1 MKKLFTLLLCAV
13 LFCAGKVNAQN
24 VDHPWLLGFGIHF
37 VDYTSVDPMLKGI
50 YDFNDFQS
58 VPAFS
63 KFDIAKNLNK
73 SFALELS
80 LAAASVNRY
89 GTSSNGNQF
98 FADVDFLVK
107 YLLANDYLLK
117 SSCAFDPYIAV
128 GPGFSK
134 LGGNSGFAINAG
146 IGTNLWLSETVGI
159 RLQTLYNGSSEDK
172 VGDYFHHTL
181 GLVIRFG
188 SGKDSDKDG
197 VADSEDKCPTVA
209 GLENLMGCPDR
220 DGDGIADNDDAC
232 PDVKGLASFKGCP
245 DSDGDGITDKD
256 DACPTNAG
264 KLELNGCPDKD
275 GDGVADKDD
284 KCPDVAGLTTL
295 AGCPDKDGDGIAD
308 AEDQCPN
315 EKGTSEMAGCPD
327 RDGDKV
333 ADKDDKCPDVKG
345 LKTNNGCPSIDEAK
359 KKEVLERISFAA
371 KSIQFETGKDVIK
384 KVSYAR
390 LDTVVSIMK
399 QYEYTNWSIEGHT
412 DNVGKAD
419 KNLDL
424 SKRRAAA
431 VKAYFIGKGIS
442 EGRLQSEGFGDTKP
456 AADNKTAAGKA
467 TNRRV
472 EIKLNE

>member
-13 LFCAGKVNAQN
+13 LFLAGKANSQN
-24 VDHPWLLGFGIHF
+24 VDHPWLLGFGVHF
-37 VDYTSVDPMLKGI
+37 VDYTSVDPMLKGL
-50 YDFNDFQS
+50 YDFKDFNG

-63 KFDIAKNLNK
+63 KFDVARILNK
-73 SFALELS
+73 SFAAELS
-80 LAAASVNRY
+80 LAAATVNRY
-89 GTSSNGNQF
+89 AKTSGGNQS
-98 FADVDFLVK
+98 FADVDLLLK
-107 YLLANDYLLK
+107 YLLANDYILK
-117 SSCAFDPYIAV
+117 TSCAFDPYIAV
-128 GPGFSK
+128 GPGYSK
-134 LGGNSGFAINAG
+134 LGGNSAFAINAG
-146 IGTNLWLSETVGI
+146 IGTNIWLSEAVGV
-159 RLQTLYNGSSEDK
+159 RLQTMYNSSDDK

-181 GLVIRFG
+181 GIVIRFG
-188 SGKDSDKDG
+188 QGKDSDNDGISDKD
-197 VADSEDKCPTVA
+197 DKCPTVA
-209 GLENLMGCPDR
+209 GLEALMGCPDK

-232 PDVKGLASFKGCP
+232 PDTKGIAAFKGCP
-245 DSDGDGITDKD
+245 DSDGDGIADKD
-256 DACPTNAG
+256 DNCPDAAG
-264 KLELNGCPDKD
+264 SKELNGCPDKD
-275 GDGVADKDD
+275 GDGIVDKDD
-284 KCPDVAGLTTL
+284 KCPDVKGLATL

-359 KKEVLERISFAA
+359 KKEVLAKISFAA

-399 QYEYTNWSIEGHT
+399 EYEYTNWSIEGHT

-419 KNLDL
+419 KNLEL

-431 VKAYFIGKGIS
+431 VKAYFVSKGIS
-442 EGRLQSEGFGDTKP
+442 EARLQSEGFGDTKP